1 LRRAADLLD
10 SRFVI
15 PGTTIRFGLDPI
27 LSLLPGI
34 GDLVTPAF
42 TLLLLVHGLQR
53 RVPRVVLVRMTANA
67 LGDALV
73 GAIPIAGTV
82 GDVFFRANQLNLALL
97 ERHARPGI
105 PPTRGD
111 YAFVFLL
118 AALFG
123 LLIVIPLALGLWIA
137 LRLWYWVQ

>member
-1 LRRAADLLD
+1 
-10 SRFVI
+10 
-15 PGTTIRFGLDPI
+15 
-27 LSLLPGI
+27 
-34 GDLVTPAF
+34 
-42 TLLLLVHGLQR
+42 
-53 RVPRVVLVRMTANA
+53 VVLVRMTANA